1 MAKLLYIEASP
12 RKSRSKSIEV
22 AHTFLSTFQ
31 GAHSSVEVDKLDLW
45 STELPRF
52 DGDTLEAKLRNYPRP
67 IPFAGTSESMEAG
80 RGSH

>member
-22 AHTFLSTFQ
+22 AHTFLSTLLSTR
-31 GAHSSVEVDKLDLW
+31 SSVEVDKLDLW

-52 DGDTLEAKLRNYPRP
+52 DGDTLEAKYAV
-67 IPFAGTSESMEAG
+67 IHGQ
-80 RGSH
+80 SHSPEQATA